1 MATYY
6 LDTSALVKRYAREQ
20 GTRWITA
27 LTDPILGH
35 NLYTVQLTGPE
46 MIAALFRKVR
56 TGAITLA
63 DATRAGT
70 DFRQDWQTQYLVL
83 NVTETLIEH
92 AMSLAQAHGLRGFDA
107 VHLATA
113 LAVHDLHRSLQLPA
127 ITFVSADI
135 DQHQA
140 AATEG
145 LLVEDPN
152 AYP

>member
-1 MATYY
+1 M
-6 LDTSALVKRYAREQ
+6 
-20 GTRWITA
+20 
-27 LTDPILGH
+27 
-35 NLYTVQLTGPE
+35 
-46 MIAALFRKVR
+46 
-56 TGAITLA
+56 
-63 DATRAGT
+63 RA
-70 DFRQDWQTQYLVL
+70 
-83 NVTETLIEH
+83 NIEH